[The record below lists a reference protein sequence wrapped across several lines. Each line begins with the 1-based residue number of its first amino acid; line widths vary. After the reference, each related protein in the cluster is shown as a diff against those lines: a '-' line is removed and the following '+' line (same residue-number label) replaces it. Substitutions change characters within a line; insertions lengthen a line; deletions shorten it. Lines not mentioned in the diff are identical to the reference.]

1 MLHLKLGRTR
11 RRTAMYKRILIPT
24 DGSTLSDSAVRQ
36 GVALA
41 KSIGAA
47 VTALTVSPKF
57 HTFALDP
64 NAVADTAASYEQHCN
79 ERATRYLGFAEKM
92 ARAAGVP
99 YKGLHVIE
107 DHPYLAIIDTAK
119 GEGCDLIL
127 LASHSRKRVSALV
140 LGSETATVL
149 THTTIPTL
157 VCR

>member
-1 MLHLKLGRTR
+1 
-11 RRTAMYKRILIPT
+11 
-24 DGSTLSDSAVRQ
+24 
-36 GVALA
+36 VALA
-41 KSIGAA
+41 KSTGAT

-64 NAVADTAASYEQHCN
+64 NVVADTPASYEQHCN

-107 DHPYLAIIDTAK
+107 DHPYRAIIDTAK
-119 GEGCDLIL
+119 TEGCDLIFM
-127 LASHSRKRVSALV
+127 ASHGRKGVSGLV
-140 LGSETATVL
+140 LGSETTKVL
-149 THTTIPTL
+149 THATIPTL